1 MKINKKAETLVSI
14 IIWILIISIVIFWT
28 IKMIEYDKEKSLEY
42 DKINDIFLL
51 ETNANNIIRKIK
63 TSDINEKE
71 VFYLYKTGSQILAYT
86 WLTNDYLKYIDNK
99 WNVVINTWTYKWNIY
114 TRLFIVDKDTA
125 TTQLIKWWIKELLK
139 K

>member
-1 MKINKKAETLVSI
+1 MKKTNKAETLISILIWISI
-14 IIWILIISIVIFWT
+14 IRAISFWAIT
-28 IKMIEYDKEKSLEY
+28 MLQYDKEKSLEY

-51 ETNANNIIRKIK
+51 ETNANNIIKKVK
-63 TSDINEKE
+63 TSDFKEKE